1 MIGEKKIRKRETEN
15 DNTIWALQL
24 PHEIVFYE
32 QNTAKNCFYH
42 VSKDSM
48 LNRLTTSN
56 ANKLPP
62 PFRLANCATVCF
74 YFLQTKH
81 RKRWLLQC
89 VQRFNT
95 KSTNNFKREQTY
107 TSIAISA
114 CLRRS
119 PWRLSPWCMLQCWLV
134 LESFCAVPYSIVW
147 PHNECL

>member
-62 PFRLANCATVCF
+62 TLIFPFPLENRTTTWY
-74 YFLQTKH
+74 YFLQKKTPSTIASIMCSNIQHACNFFYK
-81 RKRWLLQC
+81 Q
-89 VQRFNT
+89 NT
-95 KSTNNFKREQTY
+95 AKDCFYHMFKDSIPNQLT
-107 TSIAISA
+107 TS
-114 CLRRS
+114 
-119 PWRLSPWCMLQCWLV
+119 
-134 LESFCAVPYSIVW
+134 
-147 PHNECL
+147 NENKLPPPL